1 MTDYFR
7 SVSVRVTEPVRGRFY
22 WAIVE
27 NLGVATKFNELATA
41 AAHFDT
47 WEAARQA
54 GVAEL
59 RRREPELWGTPSAS
73 RAPDAG

>member
-1 MTDYFR
+1 MAEYFR
-7 SVSVRVTEPVRGRFY
+7 SVSVRITEPVPGSFY

-27 NLGVATKFNELATA
+27 NLGVATKFNELVTA
-41 AAHFDT
+41 PTPFDT

-59 RRREPELWGTPSAS
+59 RRREPELWANPSE
-73 RAPDAG
+73 G

>member
-1 MTDYFR
+1 MAEYFR
-7 SVSVRVTEPVRGRFY
+7 SVSVRITEPVPGSFY

-27 NLGVATKFNELATA
+27 NLGVAAMFNELAA
-41 AAHFDT
+41 AAAAFDT

-59 RRREPELWGTPSAS
+59 RRREPELWADP
-73 RAPDAG
+73 PAG